1 MTAKPFAT
9 WVEPIAAKDRE
20 VRAEFLAVAR
30 TLPADAWTN
39 ASPLPDWTYKDLLAH
54 LAGDTGTWFRYIL
67 VTVLDG
73 GRLDPKRVEDIS
85 NADALNAHD
94 VEERRGRS
102 VGELLAEFEAGGEER
117 QALMSRLTDAHEHL
131 RQGEYPMSFGEF
143 LGSNPGGH
151 VREHLAQLRTALEA

>member
-1 MTAKPFAT
+1 MTSRAFAS
-9 WVEPIAAKDRE
+9 WVEPIAANDRE
-20 VRAEFLAVAR
+20 ARAEFLAVAR
-30 TLPADAWTN
+30 SAPAELWSRP
-39 ASPLPDWTYKDLLAH
+39 SPNDGWSCKDLLAH
-54 LAGDTGTWFRYIL
+54 LAGDTGTWFRYIV
-67 VTVLDG
+67 VTVLEG

-102 VGELLAEFEAGGEER
+102 IGELLAEFEAGGEER
-117 QALMSRLTDAHEHL
+117 QELMSRLTDGHEHL
-131 RQGEYPMSFGEF
+131 RQGEYPISFGEF